1 MITSDRK
8 FGIEIEFSCPDKMSL
23 YKIGERLSLV
33 GDGSIRHIQHSA
45 EYVSNIL
52 QGKSGEREVNKACEI
67 LKKNRASGDNPCM
80 SVHVHL
86 DGRKNDGIVNSCK
99 TTAEIPSHIPH
110 NTIYAV
116 SNKISG
122 KMSSADVR
130 RLVITH
136 SYPRSEELI
145 NETQFHSIT
154 YLSFSSL
161 KTKPEKNFT
170 YYWYENADRFQWL
183 KNIMYF
189 YTQYSQVMEDIV
201 SNSRKFGNMYCI
213 PLGLSYSL
221 DEIEAC
227 KSTQELKS
235 LWYKGRASAGHYDD
249 SRYHNVNL
257 HSYWDRH
264 GTVEIRSHGG
274 TVDPNKILLWVKL
287 HQKIADKLETLTT
300 EDIKCANN
308 FHKNFVE
315 FVEEPIL
322 QNYVKRLMGYYSGI
336 VIK

>member
-23 YKIGERLSLV
+23 YRIGERLNLV

-45 EYVSNIL
+45 EYVSEIL
-52 QGKSGEREVNKACEI
+52 QGKAGEKVVNKSCEI
-67 LKKNRASGDNPCM
+67 LKKYRASGDTSCM

-86 DGRKNDGIVNSCK
+86 DGKKNDGQAGTSK
-99 TTAEIPSHIPH
+99 TLDGIPS
-110 NTIYAV
+110 NVKRSSVYAI
-116 SNKISG
+116 SNRLAS
-122 KMSSADVR
+122 KMTGADIT
-130 RLVITH
+130 RLVMNNQTPD
-136 SYPRSEELI
+136 SSELI
-145 NETQFHSIT
+145 NVTRFDSMIH
-154 YLSFSSL
+154 LSFSTL
-161 KTKPEKNFT
+161 YKQPQKNFS
-170 YYWYENADRFQWL
+170 YYWYDRADRFQWL
-183 KNIMYF
+183 KNIFYF

-213 PLGLSYSL
+213 PLALSYSL

-227 KSTQELKS
+227 KDINELQR
-235 LWYKGRASAGHYDD
+235 LWYKGRSSEGHYDD

-274 TVDPNKILLWVKL
+274 TIDPHKILLWVKL
-287 HQKIADKLETLTT
+287 HQKIADKLETLTI
-300 EDIKCANN
+300 EDIKCTDN

-336 VIK
+336 TIQ